1 MEKAKVERRIVRLRA
16 VRDRTGLSR
25 STLYKLEAAGQF
37 PQRIGLGQRAVGWYE
52 DEVTAWVE
60 SRQRRQ
66 P

>member
-1 MEKAKVERRIVRLRA
+1 MEKAKAERRIVRLRA

-25 STLYKLEAAGQF
+25 STIYKLEGAEQF
-37 PQRIGLGQRAVGWYE
+37 PQRISLGARAVGWYE

-66 P
+66 S